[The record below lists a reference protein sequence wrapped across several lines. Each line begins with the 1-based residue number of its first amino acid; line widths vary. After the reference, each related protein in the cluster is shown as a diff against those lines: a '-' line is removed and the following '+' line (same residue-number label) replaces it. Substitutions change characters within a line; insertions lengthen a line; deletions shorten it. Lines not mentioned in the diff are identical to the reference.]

1 MDNNSVA
8 ASLKR
13 YFQVGTTVGGLAA
26 RVAGQH
32 YLGHSIDD
40 EAYARSLKEA
50 LGKMKG
56 PLMKVAQFL
65 ATIPD
70 AIPYEYAEELLEL
83 QSQAPSMGIPFV
95 RRRMASELG
104 PNWQSHFKEF
114 DQSAFAAA
122 SLGQVHNAVDHEG
135 NHLACKLQYPGM
147 QTVVE
152 TDLSNLKMILGLYH
166 IWNKALD
173 TSEVQQEIIS
183 RLLEELD
190 YEREAKHIS
199 VYEKIFKNDETI
211 DVPKVYPELSTK
223 RLLTMSKMAGI
234 PLLTCLDKEENFRNQ
249 VADRL
254 FQAWYLPFYHHG
266 VIHGDPHP
274 GNYLIT
280 EEGFVNLLDFG
291 CVRHF
296 PDTFIQ
302 GVIDLYHA
310 LLHGRPEQAVAA
322 YEAWGFSGLSI
333 ELIEIM
339 NEWAKLLYDPLL
351 DDRERPI
358 QENFSGAKG
367 WETATKVHS
376 ELHRLGGIKPPKE
389 FVFMDRAA
397 VGLGS
402 VFMRLKV
409 ERNWHKMFEE
419 LIYSRDIS
427 SSIKKNE

>member
-1 MDNNSVA
+1 MDNNSVSA
-8 ASLKR
+8 TLKR
-13 YFQVGTTVGGLAA
+13 YFQVGTTIGGFAA

-70 AIPYEYAEELLEL
+70 AIPYEYTQELLEL
-83 QSQAPSMGIPFV
+83 QSEAPSMGIPFV
-95 RRRMASELG
+95 RRRMANELG
-104 PNWQSHFKEF
+104 PDWQNHFQEF
-114 DQSAFAAA
+114 DLKASNAA
-122 SLGQVHNAVDHEG
+122 SLGQVHKAIDQNG
-135 NHLACKLQYPGM
+135 NNLACKLQYPNM

-152 TDLSNLKMILGLYH
+152 TDLANLKMMLGLYH
-166 IWNKALD
+166 VWNKALD

-190 YEREAKHIS
+190 YELEASHIS
-199 VYEKIFKNDETI
+199 IYEKIFANDPTI
-211 DVPKVYPELSTK
+211 HVPKVYPELSTN
-223 RLLTMSKMAGI
+223 RLLTMNWMEGR
-234 PLLTCLDKEENFRNQ
+234 PLLTCLDQPENWRNEI
-249 VADRL
+249 ADRL
-254 FQAWYLPFYHHG
+254 FKAWYLPFYHHG
-266 VIHGDPHP
+266 IIHGDPHP

-280 EEGFVNLLDFG
+280 EQGHVNLLDFG
-291 CVRHF
+291 CVRQF
-296 PDTFIQ
+296 PSTFIQ

-310 LLHGRPEQAVAA
+310 LLHERPEQAVAA
-322 YEAWGFSGLSI
+322 YESWGFTNLSKD
-333 ELIEIM
+333 LIEVM
-339 NEWAKLLYDPLL
+339 NQWAKLLYDPLL

-358 QENFSGAKG
+358 QENFSGAAG

-419 LIYSRDIS
+419 LIYSRDHRSAI
-427 SSIKKNE
+427 

>member
-1 MDNNSVA
+1 MDDNSVSA
-8 ASLKR
+8 IVKR

-26 RVAGQH
+26 RVVGQH
-32 YLGHSIDD
+32 YLGKSIDD

-83 QSQAPSMGIPFV
+83 QSQAPSMGVPFV

-104 PNWQSHFKEF
+104 SNWQSRFKEF
-114 DQSAFAAA
+114 DQNAFAAA
-122 SLGQVHNAVDHEG
+122 SLGQVHKATDHEG
-135 NHLACKLQYPGM
+135 NQLACKLQYPNM

-152 TDLSNLKMILGLYH
+152 TDLSNLKIILGLYH
-166 IWNKALD
+166 VWSHSLD
-173 TSEVQQEIIS
+173 TSDVQQEIIS

-190 YEREAKHIS
+190 YELEAKHIS
-199 VYEKIFKNDETI
+199 LYSKIFEDDSTI
-211 DVPKVYPELSTK
+211 HVPKVYPELSTK
-223 RLLTMSKMAGI
+223 RLLTMSMMKGH
-234 PLLTCLDKEENFRNQ
+234 PLLSCVDQEKVWREQ
-249 VADRL
+249 IADRL
-254 FQAWYLPFYHHG
+254 FRAWYLPFYHHG

-274 GNYLIT
+274 GNYLVT
-280 EEGFVNLLDFG
+280 EEGFISLLDFG
-291 CVRHF
+291 CVRYF
-296 PDTFIQ
+296 PDIFIQ

-310 LLHGRPEQAVAA
+310 LLHGRPDQAVAA
-322 YEAWGFSGLSI
+322 YEAWGFSNLTKD
-333 ELIEIM
+333 LINVM

-367 WETATKVHS
+367 WETATKVHK

-419 LIYSRDIS
+419 LIYSRH
-427 SSIKKNE
+427 

>member
-135 NHLACKLQYPGM
+135 SHLACKLQYPGM
-147 QTVVE
+147 Q
-152 TDLSNLKMILGLYH
+152 LSLIH
-166 IWNKALD
+166 I
-173 TSEVQQEIIS
+173 
-183 RLLEELD
+183 
-190 YEREAKHIS
+190 
-199 VYEKIFKNDETI
+199 
-211 DVPKVYPELSTK
+211 
-223 RLLTMSKMAGI
+223 
-234 PLLTCLDKEENFRNQ
+234 
-249 VADRL
+249 
-254 FQAWYLPFYHHG
+254 
-266 VIHGDPHP
+266 
-274 GNYLIT
+274 
-280 EEGFVNLLDFG
+280 
-291 CVRHF
+291 
-296 PDTFIQ
+296 
-302 GVIDLYHA
+302 
-310 LLHGRPEQAVAA
+310 
-322 YEAWGFSGLSI
+322 
-333 ELIEIM
+333 
-339 NEWAKLLYDPLL
+339 
-351 DDRERPI
+351 
-358 QENFSGAKG
+358 
-367 WETATKVHS
+367 
-376 ELHRLGGIKPPKE
+376 
-389 FVFMDRAA
+389 
-397 VGLGS
+397 
-402 VFMRLKV
+402 
-409 ERNWHKMFEE
+409 
-419 LIYSRDIS
+419 
-427 SSIKKNE
+427 